1 MYPCFQMADVEPE
14 RNELFVSLFVKY
26 DVCGSSQK
34 VTGTYLQSASNRV
47 AARCAVW
54 SKTQSITADDRRTE
68 SNSAINFKWVWA
80 YKREET
86 TTCTLRRLIAVYGRG
101 MSLEC
106 HGIGCLYVND
116 LWQLILLNATKRNDR
131 CLLSLTTV
139 LCSSGKEITIFD
151 SYYLFS

>member
-1 MYPCFQMADVEPE
+1 MLNATATEFLRSFILCVAQYHAISQYNLMYPCFQMADVEPE

-68 SNSAINFKWVWA
+68 SNSAINFK
-80 YKREET
+80 
-86 TTCTLRRLIAVYGRG
+86 
-101 MSLEC
+101 
-106 HGIGCLYVND
+106 
-116 LWQLILLNATKRNDR
+116 
-131 CLLSLTTV
+131 
-139 LCSSGKEITIFD
+139 
-151 SYYLFS
+151 